1 MKKKKM
7 LDQMAAVTHAQY
19 LREHARVK
27 PVLDEEARLRG
38 QLNKLQQRVGET
50 RAQVEDDHAMKALG
64 ADLLWEGWHTRT
76 RRELNTEL
84 AKVTARKLMAMDKL
98 RKSFGRNT
106 AIEDMAKAEHKRIK
120 MARIKA
126 LQESLSS

>member
-38 QLNKLQQRVGET
+38 QLNKLQQRVLET
-50 RAQVEDDHAMKALG
+50 RAQADGDHAMKALG

-76 RRELNTEL
+76 RRELNMEL

-98 RKSFGRNT
+98 RKSFGRKT
-106 AIEDMAKAEHKRIK
+106 AIEDMAKAEQKRIR

-126 LQESLSS
+126 LQENLLS

>member
-38 QLNKLQQRVGET
+38 QLNKLQDHVQDT
-50 RAQVEDDHAMKALG
+50 RAQADDDHSMKALG

-84 AKVTARKLMAMDKL
+84 ARVTARKLMAMDNL
-98 RKSFGRNT
+98 RKSFGRKT
-106 AIEDMAKAEHKRIK
+106 AIEEMAKAEHKRLK
-120 MARIKA
+120 MARAKA
-126 LQESLSS
+126 LQEQLFS

>member
-38 QLNKLQQRVGET
+38 QLNKLQERVLET
-50 RAQVEDDHAMKALG
+50 RVQADQDHAMKALG
-64 ADLLWEGWHTRT
+64 ADLLWEGWHIRT
-76 RRELNTEL
+76 RRELNMEL

-98 RKSFGRNT
+98 RKSFGRKT
-106 AIEDMAKAEHKRIK
+106 AIEDMAKAEHKRIR

>member
-98 RKSFGRNT
+98 RKSFGRKT